1 MRWLSVSQCGASGN
15 SLGTWNESVGNSKMS
30 QIPRFSTVQQ
40 SDESRFDSLMGAKL
54 TDIPQTKAF
63 ANRKS
68 QIKSKD
74 DEDGG

>member
-15 SLGTWNESVGNSKMS
+15 SLGTWNESVANSKKMS
-30 QIPRFSTVQQ
+30 QIPRFSIQQ

-74 DEDGG
+74 DEDGR